1 MGGRTGSKYPVEG
14 GFTIQHKII
23 KRALSLPSQQR
34 IISLPHALV
43 IDTSI
48 DPRAKALYL
57 SLIAHKP
64 SSIRELATCTSL
76 SRNLVTKLIHSLVK
90 TGWVVIYETPCKK
103 IMIPTQPPEIQK
115 ANLDYVRASDK
126 MSPRSGEN
134 KMNLMLDL
142 IVDVSPCIHNACPW
156 FLQNPKSKEFLEY
169 DRFDPEAMRAW
180 EFDGRQH
187 YEVTPDFPDKNNL
200 KQIQARDKLK
210 ARLSRE
216 NGVALITITAED
228 LTVENMLSKIPEDVP
243 IKLIDVNGIY
253 AKGLEQMCL
262 QYIAYYERARAR
274 DERFHKLGRI

>member
-1 MGGRTGSKYPVEG
+1 MTGSKYLVEG

-23 KRALSLPSQQR
+23 ERALSLPSQQR
-34 IISLPHALV
+34 VISLPHALV
-43 IDTSI
+43 MDNSI

-57 SLIAHKP
+57 SLIVHKP
-64 SSIRELATCTSL
+64 SSIRELAMCTSIN
-76 SRNLVTKLIHSLVK
+76 RTVVTKLIHSLVK
-90 TGWVVIYETPCKK
+90 TGWVIIHETPHKR

-115 ANLDYVRASDK
+115 ANLDYVIESDK

-142 IVDVSPCIHNACPW
+142 IVDVSPCIYNARPW

-169 DRFDPEAMRAW
+169 DRFDRETMRAW

-187 YEVTPDFPDKNNL
+187 YEVTRDFPDENNF
-200 KQIQARDKLK
+200 KQIQARDNLK
-210 ARLSRE
+210 AQLSLE
-216 NGVALITITAED
+216 NGVALITVTAED
-228 LTVENMLSKIPEDVP
+228 LTLENMLNKIPEDVP
-243 IKLIDVNGIY
+243 IKLIDINGIY

-274 DERFHKLGRI
+274 DGRFHRRGRM

>member
-1 MGGRTGSKYPVEG
+1 M
-14 GFTIQHKII
+14 
-23 KRALSLPSQQR
+23 
-34 IISLPHALV
+34 
-43 IDTSI
+43 DNSI

-57 SLIAHKP
+57 GLIAHKP
-64 SSIRELATCTSL
+64 SSIRELAACASMNRSVV
-76 SRNLVTKLIHSLVK
+76 SRLIYSLVK
-90 TGWVVIYETPCKK
+90 TGWVIIHETPHKR

-115 ANLDYVRASDK
+115 AHLDYVRESGK

-142 IVDVSPCIHNACPW
+142 MVDVSPCICNARPW

-187 YEVTPDFPDKNNL
+187 YEVTRDFADENNL
-200 KQIQARDKLK
+200 KQIQERDVLK

-216 NGVALITITAED
+216 NGVTLITLTAED
-228 LTVENMLSKIPEDVP
+228 LTLENMLNKIPEDVP
-243 IKLIDVNGIY
+243 IKLIDIDGIY

-262 QYIAYYERARAR
+262 QYRAYYERARAR
-274 DERFHKLGRI
+274 DERFHKPGRT

>member
-1 MGGRTGSKYPVEG
+1 MGGTAGSKYPVEG

-23 KRALSLPSQQR
+23 ERALSLPSQQR

-43 IDTSI
+43 TDNSI

-64 SSIRELATCTSL
+64 SSVRELATCASI
-76 SRNLVTKLIHSLVK
+76 SRNLVTKLIYSLDK
-90 TGWVVIYETPCKK
+90 TGWVVIHETPHKN

-115 ANLDYVRASDK
+115 ANLDYARDSDK

-142 IVDVSPCIHNACPW
+142 IVDVSPCIYNARPW

-169 DRFDPEAMRAW
+169 DRLDPEAMRAW

-187 YEVTPDFPDKNNL
+187 YEVTRDFPDGHDL
-200 KQIQARDKLK
+200 RQVQERDKLK

-216 NGVALITITAED
+216 NGVSLITITAED
-228 LTVENMLSKIPEDVP
+228 LTLENMLNKTPEDVP

-274 DERFHKLGRI
+274 DERLHKLGRR